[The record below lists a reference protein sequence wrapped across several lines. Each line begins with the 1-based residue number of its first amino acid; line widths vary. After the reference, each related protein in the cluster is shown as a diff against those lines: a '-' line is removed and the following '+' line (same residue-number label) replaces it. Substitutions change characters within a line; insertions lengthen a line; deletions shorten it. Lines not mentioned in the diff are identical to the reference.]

1 MPMTPMFELFHPN
14 ESDPSISGNTLFRIK
29 FYVIKFEPSDVKEWV
44 KGYDKKTKKYQS
56 LKSAS
61 ASATPY
67 YQVQLNC
74 KDISTQSNSKMYK
87 LFLFSDSP
95 NTKEDPAQMFF
106 KGIAPENLHKNAD
119 ARKKLEEIS
128 TNLKKFN
135 MWVDAVVERR
145 NGFYF
150 IRDSKL
156 LQL

>member
-1 MPMTPMFELFHPN
+1 L
-14 ESDPSISGNTLFRIK
+14 
-29 FYVIKFEPSDVKEWV
+29 
-44 KGYDKKTKKYQS
+44 
-56 LKSAS
+56 
-61 ASATPY
+61 
-67 YQVQLNC
+67 
-74 KDISTQSNSKMYK
+74 YK

-106 KGIAPENLHKNAD
+106 KGIAPENLHKNAE

-135 MWVDAVVERR
+135 MWIDAVVERR

-156 LQL
+156 QF